1 MALKR
6 YQTLITKDTLYEAA
20 KKGGSE
26 QIQPNIETM
35 GGTATLYTAQE
46 LPTSDPLTDEMVADS
61 ATLDGVNI
69 LQAVPNYIYISGSA
83 TSVIVSGVRLKEVV

>member
-20 KKGGSE
+20 QKGGSE
-26 QIQPNIETM
+26 QVQPTIETM

-46 LPTSDPLTDEMVADS
+46 LPTGNPITNEMVAEP
-61 ATLDGVNI
+61 TILDGMDI